1 MIYKFF
7 IDWANF
13 YAMGVALTFQP
24 AGLCG
29 RGYRCP
35 KVVRAYESR
44 SLSKTYKNVVSRS
57 YKILMGR
64 PENFGIAYPLL
75 TLPCKREMGSA
86 PVRLE
91 DSRVERRGIERMGV
105 AIIEDDGR
113 THPPI
118 KNVNFSMTC
127 TCVSYI

>member
-1 MIYKFF
+1 MIYKFL

-13 YAMGVALTFQP
+13 YVNGHMVLTFRP
-24 AGLCG
+24 VGLCG
-29 RGYRCP
+29 RDCQCP
-35 KVVRAYESR
+35 KVVRAYESH
-44 SLSKTYKNVVSRS
+44 SLLKTYKNVVSRS

-118 KNVNFSMTC
+118 K
-127 TCVSYI
+127 I